1 MVNGLNLAFQYLQG
15 FSVLVL
21 AAVGL
26 AIIFGIMGVINLAHG
41 EFIMIGAYLTVF
53 GYHDLGLP
61 LVASMALAVVGTAVF
76 GLVVERLLVQWTY
89 GRLFD
94 SMVVT
99 LGLSLVL
106 SQGMLVLRGTSEP
119 SIGTPFGTISYG
131 AFSQSLY
138 KVALAV
144 AAIVVL
150 AGVYWLFTRTD
161 YGVRARATIQDE
173 ATARA
178 MGVRTERVY
187 STTFAIGSALAGLT
201 GALLA
206 PIVSVNPTMGAT
218 YLVKSFVVV
227 VVGGPSVVLGTG
239 LSGGLLGIF
248 DAAVTNVYGQT
259 AGSIVLLVVT
269 VIVIRFFE
277 DGITGFV
284 DRARDRL
291 AAEGSE

>member
-1 MVNGLNLAFQYLQG
+1 MVNGLNLAFQYLQQ

-41 EFIMIGAYLTVF
+41 EFIMVGAYATVF

-61 LVASMALAVVGTAVF
+61 LLASMGLAVVVTAAF
-76 GLVVERLLVQWTY
+76 GFVVERLLIKRTY

-119 SIGTPFGTISYG
+119 SIPTPFGTITYG

-138 KVALAV
+138 KVALALV
-144 AAIVVL
+144 AVGVL
-150 AGVYWLFTRTD
+150 AVVYWLFTQTA
-161 YGVRARATIQDE
+161 YGVRARATIQNE
-173 ATARA
+173 EMSRA
-178 MGVRTERVY
+178 LGVTTERVY
-187 STTFAIGSALAGLT
+187 SQTFAIGSALAGLT

-206 PIVSVNPTMGAT
+206 PLVSVNPTMGGT

-239 LSGGLLGIF
+239 LSGGLLGAV
-248 DAAVTNVYGQT
+248 DAGVTYFYDQT
-259 AGSIVLLVVT
+259 MGSIVLLVVT
-269 VIVIRFFE
+269 VFVIRFFQ

-284 DRARDRL
+284 ERARDRL
-291 AAEGSE
+291 AAEGA

>member
-1 MVNGLNLAFQYLQG
+1 MVNGLNLVFQYLQQ
-15 FSVLVL
+15 FSVLVI

-41 EFIMIGAYLTVF
+41 EFIMVGAYATVF
-53 GYHDLGLP
+53 GYHDLDLP
-61 LVASMALAVVGTAVF
+61 LLASMVLAVVATAAF
-76 GLVVERLLVQWTY
+76 GVVVERLLVQHTY

-106 SQGMLVLRGTSEP
+106 SKGTQVLRGTSEP
-119 SIGTPFGTISYG
+119 AIPTPLGTISYG

-144 AAIVVL
+144 VAVAVL

-161 YGVRARATIQDE
+161 YGIRARATIQDE
-173 ATARA
+173 ETARA
-178 MGVRTERVY
+178 MGVDTERTYV
-187 STTFAIGSALAGLT
+187 TTFAVGSGLAGLT

-206 PIVSVNPTMGAT
+206 PLVAVTPTMGST

-239 LSGGLLGIF
+239 LSAGLLGAV
-248 DAAVTNVYGQT
+248 DAVVTNLYSQT

-269 VIVIRFFE
+269 VFVIRFAN
-277 DGITGFV
+277 DGITGLV
-284 DRARDRL
+284 ERVRDRMT
-291 AAEGSE
+291 AGGS

>member
-41 EFIMIGAYLTVF
+41 EFIMVGAYATVF

-61 LVASMALAVVGTAVF
+61 LVASMALAVGVTAAF
-76 GLVVERLLVQWTY
+76 GMVVERLLIKRTY

-119 SIGTPFGTISYG
+119 SVPTPFGTISYG
-131 AFSQSLY
+131 AFSQSVY
-138 KVALAV
+138 RVALALAAV
-144 AAIVVL
+144 AVL
-150 AGVYWLFTRTD
+150 VGVYWLFTRTE
-161 YGVRARATIQDE
+161 YGIRARATIQDE
-173 ATARA
+173 GTARA
-178 MGVRTERVY
+178 LGVRTERVY
-187 STTFAIGSALAGLT
+187 STTFAIGSALAGLA

-206 PIVSVNPTMGAT
+206 PIVSVTPTMGGT

-239 LSGGLLGIF
+239 LSGGLLGAV
-248 DAAVTNVYGQT
+248 DAVVTNVYGQT

-269 VIVIRFFE
+269 VVVIRFFQ
-277 DGITGFV
+277 DGVTGFT
-284 DRARDRL
+284 DRVRDRL
-291 AAEGSE
+291 AREGT